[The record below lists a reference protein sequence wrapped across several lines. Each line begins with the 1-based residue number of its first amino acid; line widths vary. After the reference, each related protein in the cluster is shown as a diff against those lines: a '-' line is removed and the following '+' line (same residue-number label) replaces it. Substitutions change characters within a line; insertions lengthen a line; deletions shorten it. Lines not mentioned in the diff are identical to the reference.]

1 MATAII
7 IYGSSTGNTE
17 KLAQI
22 LAEELQK
29 NYAVSLADAADANPQ
44 DMLDKDLVVL
54 GSSTWSD
61 GELQEDFRDFYDGM
75 DSVNLKGKKAAV
87 FGTGDRAW
95 DQFCRAVDII
105 EEKVKN
111 LNAELV
117 APGFKWDGDLS
128 EQAAADIKEWVKKLH

>member
-1 MATAII
+1 MANAII

-17 KLAQI
+17 KLAQV
-22 LAEELQK
+22 LAEELKQD
-29 NYAVSLADAADANPQ
+29 YSVFLADAADANPQ
-44 DMLDKDLVVL
+44 DMLDKDLIVL

-61 GELQEDFRDFYDGM
+61 GELQEDFQDFYDGM
-75 DSVNLKGKKAAV
+75 DDINLQGKKAAV
-87 FGTGDRAW
+87 FGTGDSNW

-105 EEKVKN
+105 EEKVKE

-128 EQAAADIKEWVKKLH
+128 EQAVADIKEWSKKLH